1 MNLPMIRYILSQ
13 IMRIEGAFMLLPCI
27 VALCYGEKEGVIY
40 LITAAA
46 LIAIGMI
53 GCAFKPSNTM
63 IYMKEGCISTALSW
77 ILLSV
82 CGSIPFVITGEI
94 PSFVDALF
102 ETVSGFTTTGA
113 SILPDVESLTHTS
126 LFWRSFT
133 HWLGG
138 MGVLVFLLAVI
149 PMSGGSNINLMR
161 AESPGPSVG
170 KLVPKIG
177 ATARILYKIYLAMTV
192 VEIVFLLA
200 GGMPV
205 FDSLCLSFGTAGTGG
220 FGIKGDSFAS
230 YSAYTQWVVA
240 IFMLLF
246 GINFNAYYYI
256 LMRQIKRAFTME
268 EVKAYLAMIASAVAV
283 IFISIADKYEHAFTA
298 LTHAFFQVT
307 SITSSTGYAS
317 ADFDLWPTIAKYVLV
332 IMMFVGACAG
342 STGGGVKVSRILIL
356 LKTIRKELSSY
367 IHPKIVRKVN
377 MDGKPVEHDVIRA
390 INVYLITFVSVLMVS
405 VFVLAIEGYDL
416 ESTFTAVLACLNNI
430 GPGLSLVGP
439 TCNYGFLSSLSKF
452 ILMFDMLAGRLEL
465 FPMLILFHPNLYKGA
480 IEAARRRK
488 SIG

>member
-220 FGIKGDSFAS
+220 FGIKSDSFAS

-256 LMRQIKRAFTME
+256 LMHQIKRAFTME

-342 STGGGVKVSRILIL
+342 STGGGFKVSRILIL